1 MKNSFTVCLV
11 HCADYLGFN
20 KFHEL
25 RYHAFVGGFHR
36 FILTTGFIM
45 SSTKVEK
52 VSLCFV
58 FFSLQLVL

>member
-25 RYHAFVGGFHR
+25 RYHAFVGEFNR
-36 FILTTGFIM
+36 YILTIGFIM

-52 VSLCFV
+52 CRYVVVFLCF
-58 FFSLQLVL
+58 